1 MGFELLKEGRRVP
14 NRSPIIKVIGVGGA
28 GNNAVNRMI
37 EMGIHGVQ
45 FVAANTDLQVLEA
58 SKAEVKLQLGKNVTK
73 GLGAGGRPDIGEK
86 AALESEEEIRD
97 VLADTDMLFITAGLG
112 GGTGTGAAPV
122 IASLAREMGILTV
135 AIVTTPFYFEGD
147 TRWKVAIEGIRN
159 LQGKVD
165 TLIKISN
172 NKLLAELETDMP
184 VVDAFLKAD
193 ETLHQGIKGISELIT
208 KRGYINLDFADIE
221 SVMRNAGTAMLGI
234 GIGKK
239 ENRAYEASKKAMD
252 SKLLEHP
259 VENASAIILNV
270 SAPRNVTLKEMHLA
284 ASVIRQSC
292 SDEVDVKFGLIIDDS
307 IPPDEMRVTL
317 IATGYEP
324 SEAWLTSEE
333 EIPTVFKLGLGEF
346 INWNVENVEE
356 ESKEDFV
363 NSDGLEDKDGEVQ
376 DI

>member
-1 MGFELLKEGRRVP
+1 
-14 NRSPIIKVIGVGGA
+14 
-28 GNNAVNRMI
+28 
-37 EMGIHGVQ
+37 
-45 FVAANTDLQVLEA
+45 
-58 SKAEVKLQLGKNVTK
+58 
-73 GLGAGGRPDIGEK
+73 
-86 AALESEEEIRD
+86 
-97 VLADTDMLFITAGLG
+97 
-112 GGTGTGAAPV
+112 
-122 IASLAREMGILTV
+122 
-135 AIVTTPFYFEGD
+135 
-147 TRWKVAIEGIRN
+147 
-159 LQGKVD
+159 
-165 TLIKISN
+165 
-172 NKLLAELETDMP
+172 
-184 VVDAFLKAD
+184 
-193 ETLHQGIKGISELIT
+193 
-208 KRGYINLDFADIE
+208 
-221 SVMRNAGTAMLGI
+221 MRNAGTAMLGI

-356 ESKEDFV
+356 ESKEDFIV
-363 NSDGLEDKDGEVQ
+363 PDRLEDEDGEVQ

>member
-356 ESKEDFV
+356 ESKEDFM
-363 NSDGLEDKDGEVQ
+363 DPDRLEDKDGEVQ

>member
-346 INWNVENVEE
+346 INWNVENIEE
-356 ESKEDFV
+356 ESKEDFIV
-363 NSDGLEDKDGEVQ
+363 PDRLEDEDGEVQ